1 MPLFFCG
8 AEPTVAPLPPGKG
21 DVLNAKQSLLNQ
33 FKSGAFALLTDEE
46 ISKKLRL
53 GKRESLAVRD
63 ILRALCREGELLC
76 DARYRYG
83 TAEQFG
89 AVTGKISGNERGF
102 GFFVPDD
109 SDLPD
114 LFIPRRALKN
124 ALHGDSVLAFCTGGR
139 AGDEGEVLAVI
150 SRGYREIVGI
160 YRRDRMAG
168 YVTPDERKFDE
179 EVYIPANKHNGAKN
193 GDKVAAKINS
203 YAGRTPTGEV
213 IEIIGR
219 AGDFLTEENALIR
232 AHALRTEFPEAV
244 LAEAER
250 QAARPVTELTGRVD
264 LRDELIIT
272 VDGEDTRDI
281 DDAISVRKEGDKFY
295 LGVHIADVTHYVTRG
310 SELDREAFARG
321 TSVYFPD
328 RVLPMLPPALSNGIC
343 SLNEGEDRFALSCLM
358 TVNRGGEVTEKRVV
372 PAVIRSRHRMT
383 YADVTAII
391 RKEKETAEQY
401 PDLTDFLT
409 DAAELTEILKEA
421 RQRRGAVDLAVKEA
435 KILYENGTIS
445 VPDYER
451 TVSHEMIEQF
461 MVLANESVAEL
472 AMQKQLPFVYR
483 IHEAPAPEK
492 ASAFAAFCNETGV
505 PCKFDPENVAP
516 KDFQAVLNG
525 LKDSPLFHVVNRV
538 MLRSMMKAI
547 YSPENKGHF
556 GLASSCY
563 CHFTSPIRR
572 YPDLC
577 IHRII
582 KESFLSAEQTK
593 ERYKNFVKD
602 ASAQSSECERN
613 AQEAERDV
621 DALYLTAFM
630 QDKIGMEFEATIS
643 GVTSFGLFAE
653 LDNTVE
659 GLIPVETLPDDSY
672 YFAEEKFLLRGTRNS
687 FRLGERVRVRVD
699 GVDRGARRTVFA
711 LLEKI

>member
-1 MPLFFCG
+1 M
-8 AEPTVAPLPPGKG
+8 
-21 DVLNAKQSLLNQ
+21 NAKQSLLNQ

-391 RKEKETAEQY
+391 RKEKETAERY

-659 GLIPVETLPDDSY
+659 GLIPVETLPDGSY

-699 GVDRGARRTVFA
+699 GVDWGARRTVFA

>member
-391 RKEKETAEQY
+391 RKEKETAERY

-483 IHEAPAPEK
+483 IHETPAPEK

-699 GVDRGARRTVFA
+699 GVDRGARRTFFA

>member
-1 MPLFFCG
+1 M
-8 AEPTVAPLPPGKG
+8 
-21 DVLNAKQSLLNQ
+21 
-33 FKSGAFALLTDEE
+33 
-46 ISKKLRL
+46 
-53 GKRESLAVRD
+53 
-63 ILRALCREGELLC
+63 
-76 DARYRYG
+76 
-83 TAEQFG
+83 
-89 AVTGKISGNERGF
+89 
-102 GFFVPDD
+102 
-109 SDLPD
+109 
-114 LFIPRRALKN
+114 
-124 ALHGDSVLAFCTGGR
+124 
-139 AGDEGEVLAVI
+139 
-150 SRGYREIVGI
+150 
-160 YRRDRMAG
+160 
-168 YVTPDERKFDE
+168 
-179 EVYIPANKHNGAKN
+179 
-193 GDKVAAKINS
+193 
-203 YAGRTPTGEV
+203 
-213 IEIIGR
+213 
-219 AGDFLTEENALIR
+219 
-232 AHALRTEFPEAV
+232 
-244 LAEAER
+244 
-250 QAARPVTELTGRVD
+250 
-264 LRDELIIT
+264 
-272 VDGEDTRDI
+272 
-281 DDAISVRKEGDKFY
+281 
-295 LGVHIADVTHYVTRG
+295 
-310 SELDREAFARG
+310 
-321 TSVYFPD
+321 
-328 RVLPMLPPALSNGIC
+328 
-343 SLNEGEDRFALSCLM
+343 
-358 TVNRGGEVTEKRVV
+358 
-372 PAVIRSRHRMT
+372 
-383 YADVTAII
+383 
-391 RKEKETAEQY
+391 
-401 PDLTDFLT
+401 
-409 DAAELTEILKEA
+409 
-421 RQRRGAVDLAVKEA
+421 
-435 KILYENGTIS
+435 
-445 VPDYER
+445 PDYER

-538 MLRSMMKAI
+538 MLRSMMKSI

-699 GVDRGARRTVFA
+699 GVDRGARRTFFA

>member
-8 AEPTVAPLPPGKG
+8 TEPTVAPLPPEKG

-109 SDLPD
+109 TDLPD

-150 SRGYREIVGI
+150 SRGYREIVGV

-193 GDKVAAKINS
+193 GDKVTAKINS

-250 QAARPVTELTGRVD
+250 QAARPVAELTGRVD

-281 DDAISVRKEGDKFY
+281 DDAISVRKEGGKFY
-295 LGVHIADVTHYVTRG
+295 LGVHIADVTHYVGRG

-358 TVNRGGEVTEKRVV
+358 TINRAGEVIEKRVV

-383 YADVTAII
+383 YAEVTAII
-391 RKEKETAEQY
+391 RKEKETAERY
-401 PDLTDFLT
+401 PDLTEFLA
-409 DAAELTEILKEA
+409 DAAELTEILKGA

-472 AMQKQLPFVYR
+472 TTQKQLPFVYR

-492 ASAFAAFCNETGV
+492 ANAFAAFCNETGV

-630 QDKIGMEFEATIS
+630 QDKIGKEFEATIS

-699 GVDRGARRTVFA
+699 GVDWGARRTVFA